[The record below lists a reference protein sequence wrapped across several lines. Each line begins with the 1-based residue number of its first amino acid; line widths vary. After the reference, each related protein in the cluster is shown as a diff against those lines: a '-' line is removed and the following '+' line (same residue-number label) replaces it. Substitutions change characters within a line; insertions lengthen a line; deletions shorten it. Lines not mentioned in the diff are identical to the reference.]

1 MKLDELKNRIN
12 QKEQKLLIRLKD
24 SESDEELIYSIKNMT
39 SLSRAQT
46 LFTKEPITIK
56 WIKTFTKDKIFF
68 DIGANVGMYSIYA
81 ARISKV
87 KVYSFEPESNN
98 FNTLIENI
106 ISNDLMN
113 IINAYPVAISDT
125 SGFTSLYLSRF
136 EPGSSHHMVDR
147 KLDHNLNEV
156 AYSNKQGVFKSSL
169 DEMIDSWQFPM
180 PNYLKIDVDGI
191 ENIIIKNST
200 SLLKSAELYSILIEI
215 NRNRDED
222 AEIISILENVGFKY
236 DKDQVEDSTRK
247 SGIHKGY
254 AEFLFYK

>member
-1 MKLDELKNRIN
+1 MKLEEIKNKIN
-12 QKEQKLLIRLKD
+12 QKQQKLIIKLKD
-24 SESDEELIYSIKNMT
+24 KQANEELIYNIKNIT
-39 SLSRAQT
+39 SLLRAQT

-56 WIKTFTKDKIFF
+56 WIRKFAKDNVFF
-68 DIGANVGMYSIYA
+68 DIGANVGMYSIFA

-106 ISNDLMN
+106 ISNNLTDN
-113 IINAYPVAISDT
+113 IDAYPIAISDT
-125 SGFTSLYLSRF
+125 SGFTSLYLSKF
-136 EPGSSHHMVDR
+136 ETGSSHHMVDR
-147 KLDHNLNEV
+147 KLDHNLKETM
-156 AYSNKQGVFKSSL
+156 YKNKQGVFKSSL
-169 DEMIDSWQFPM
+169 DEIIDNWKFPV

-200 SLLKSAELYSILIEI
+200 YLLKSVGLESILIEI

-222 AEIISILENVGFKY
+222 TEIISILENAGFKY
-236 DKDQVEDSTRK
+236 DKEQVEESTRK
-247 SGIHKGY
+247 SGSHKGY